1 MSRQQVQKTHEE
13 HIAEIWK
20 MFKESQQEAKESQRR
35 LDRAFERSQREFEK
49 SKQEADRQSQE
60 LKLQMKETDRRLN
73 KYIGDSENRWGALGE
88 NLMEGNLVKKLREKG
103 IEVEKVLTC
112 LNVGDKAEFDI
123 IAVNGKEVVVV
134 EVKATLKISYI
145 KQFLKNLEK
154 FKTWCPEYKNKTVY
168 GAIAFLIREVK
179 GAAERAEE
187 EGLFVVKATGD
198 CLIKNKK
205 SFKPKAF
212 S

>member
-1 MSRQQVQKTHEE
+1 MSRQQTQKTHEE
-13 HIAEIWK
+13 HITEIWK
-20 MFKESQQEAKESQRR
+20 MFKESQQKF
-35 LDRAFERSQREFEK
+35 DKTFEK
-49 SKQEADRQSQE
+49 SKQEADRQTRE
-60 LKLQMKETDRRLN
+60 LKQQIKESRLETERQMKETDRRLN

-134 EVKATLKISYI
+134 EVKSTLKISYI

-154 FKTWCPEYKNKTVY
+154 FKTWCPEYKDKTVY

-205 SFKPKAF
+205 NFKPKSF
-212 S
+212 Q

>member
-1 MSRQQVQKTHEE
+1 MARQQTQKTHEE
-13 HIAEIWK
+13 HITEIWK
-20 MFKESQQEAKESQRR
+20 IIKEHRLQTKELDRQMKESR
-35 LDRAFERSQREFEK
+35 LEVDQ
-49 SKQEADRQSQE
+49 
-60 LKLQMKETDRRLN
+60 QMKETDRRMN
-73 KYIGDSENRWGALGE
+73 QYIGDSENRWGALGE

-212 S
+212 Q